1 MFENIDLVGAV
12 VLLLF
17 ISPLF
22 IIVLS
27 GPIEDWLSARKKA
40 AAESA
45 GAPVAPP
52 AGHPAA
58 A

>member
-1 MFENIDLVGAV
+1 MFENIDLVGAI

-27 GPIEDWLSARKKA
+27 GPIDDWLSARKRA
-40 AAESA
+40 ATD
-45 GAPVAPP
+45 GASSP
-52 AGHPAA
+52 GHPAA